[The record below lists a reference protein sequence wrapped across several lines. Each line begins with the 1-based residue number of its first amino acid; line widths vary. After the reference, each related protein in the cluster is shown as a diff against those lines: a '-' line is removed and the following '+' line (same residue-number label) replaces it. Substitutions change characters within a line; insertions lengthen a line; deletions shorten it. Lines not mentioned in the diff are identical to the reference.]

1 MKKNKIPTE
10 QYQQGYPQMYS
21 GGNPQMY
28 GGVNQPIPN
37 AQGIVRKRL
46 NPLSV
51 IIAIIGVLCI
61 AAVLLLPT
69 FLKKSAADTEM
80 YSFFVQITNDRA
92 RVDYYRPTMQYSISY
107 ENEDEWLNLMKE
119 LVAEDLPNGTGE
131 LNSEVFVVPPMKIV
145 IDDEA
150 AKIFNSYPYI
160 VDDGFARVY
169 LNHAVETTE
178 TFYDESAYGADRFC
192 LLILKDG
199 DYFDVEHP
207 GGVISSIIPFNGNE
221 SYPFAVVDMDK
232 VFQQMGVDPAEV
244 M

>member
-10 QYQQGYPQMYS
+10 QYQQMYSQGYPQMYS

-28 GGVNQPIPN
+28 SGVNQPIPN

-51 IIAIIGVLCI
+51 IIAIIGVLCM
-61 AAVLLLPT
+61 AAALLLPT

-80 YSFFVQITNDRA
+80 YALEVLITNDRA
-92 RVDYYRPTMQYSISY
+92 RADYRRTIQYSISY
-107 ENEDEWLNLMKE
+107 ENEDEWLNVMTTE
-119 LVAEDLPNGTGE
+119 LGDDAPSGVGE
-131 LNSEVFVVPPMKIV
+131 LNSEIFVVPPMKIV

-150 AKIFNSYPYI
+150 TKIFNSYPYI
-160 VDDGFARVY
+160 VDGGRARVY

-178 TFYDESAYGADRFC
+178 TFYDASVYGADRFC
-192 LLILKDG
+192 LLVLDNGDLYSPDKDFP
-199 DYFDVEHP
+199 Y
-207 GGVISSIIPFNGNE
+207 IRFNGNE

>member
-10 QYQQGYPQMYS
+10 QYPQMYS
-21 GGNPQMY
+21 GG
-28 GGVNQPIPN
+28 NQPIPN
-37 AQGIVRKRL
+37 AQGIVQKRL

-61 AAVLLLPT
+61 AAALLLPT

-80 YSFFVQITNDRA
+80 YALEVMITNDRA
-92 RVDYYRPTMQYSISY
+92 RTNYRPTIQYSISY
-107 ENEDEWLNLMKE
+107 ENEDEWLNVMTTE
-119 LVAEDLPNGTGE
+119 LDAPSGVGE
-131 LNSEVFVVPPMKIV
+131 LNSEIFVVPPMKIV

-150 AKIFNSYPYI
+150 TKVFKSYPYI
-160 VDDGFARVY
+160 VDDGRARVY

-178 TFYDESAYGADRFC
+178 TFYDKSVYGNQRFA
-192 LLILKDG
+192 LLVLDDG
-199 DYFDVEHP
+199 DLYLP
-207 GGVISSIIPFNGNE
+207 NKQNIPFNGNE

>member
-10 QYQQGYPQMYS
+10 QYPQMYS
-21 GGNPQMY
+21 
-28 GGVNQPIPN
+28 GVNQPIPN
-37 AQGIVRKRL
+37 AQGIVRKHL

-61 AAVLLLPT
+61 AAALLLPT
-69 FLKKSAADTEM
+69 FLKKSADADTEM
-80 YSFFVQITNDRA
+80 YSFLVQITNDRA
-92 RVDYYRPTMQYSISY
+92 RADYYPPTIQYSISY
-107 ENEDEWLNLMKE
+107 ENEDEWLNLMKKE
-119 LVAEDLPNGTGE
+119 LVEEDLPNGTGE

-150 AKIFNSYPYI
+150 AKIFKSYPYI
-160 VDDGFARVY
+160 VDDGFARVF
-169 LNHAVETTE
+169 LNHAVETSE
-178 TFYDESAYGADRFC
+178 TFYDKSVYGADRFC

-199 DYFDVEHP
+199 DYFDVKRP
-207 GGVISSIIPFNGNE
+207 GGHSRIPFNVNE

>member
-10 QYQQGYPQMYS
+10 QYQQMYS

-61 AAVLLLPT
+61 AAALLLPK
-69 FLKKSAADTEM
+69 FLKKSVADTEM
-80 YSFFVQITNDRA
+80 YALEVAMTNDSA
-92 RVDYYRPTMQYSISY
+92 RVHDSWDFCPTVQYSISY

-150 AKIFNSYPYI
+150 AKVFDSYPYI
-160 VDDGFARVY
+160 VDDGYASIY

-199 DYFDVEHP
+199 DYFDVGRP
-207 GGVISSIIPFNGNE
+207 GTDTIIQFNGNE
-221 SYPFAVVDMDK
+221 SDPFAVVDMDK